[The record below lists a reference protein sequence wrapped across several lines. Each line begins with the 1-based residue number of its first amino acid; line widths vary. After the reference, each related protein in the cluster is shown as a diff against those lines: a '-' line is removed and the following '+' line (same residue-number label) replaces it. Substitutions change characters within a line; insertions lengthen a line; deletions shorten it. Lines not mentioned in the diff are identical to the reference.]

1 MALTPRKSGVVG
13 GMPSQ
18 FSDRQT
24 VADDVPMNGREGGMV
39 INAAAIQQM
48 GEKDYL
54 EMLQKAYE
62 YYISRGGNDV
72 GTELQAPTASSLQQI
87 LVSRGEGYIEPELV
101 SIIGEDRLTKIN
113 NRGKRATA
121 KKIQEAEQ
129 QQQPPQQQGF
139 IPRAAEGIKIEKNE
153 GFVTRDVGKQVD
165 MEDYLP
171 IPQETLNKLVK
182 FTTNKKP
189 TRTQVKNFIQ
199 DDLTDEEALA
209 LIVFTETSSNTAD
222 FDDMQAIAQVV
233 RNRIA
238 SDDFDF
244 GKLKSVKDVA
254 LQHVA
259 NNPDKALQF
268 SGLEPSKIYPRLKEL
283 RDGKADIGFRKSLA
297 AAQNALNEETEG
309 STLLPDNTLFY
320 TRSDAKNQWMR
331 DSDKLEY
338 GTEIGEH
345 EFYYPRTSREFP

>member
-48 GEKDYL
+48 GEQDYL
-54 EMLQKAYE
+54 KMLQKAHEFYLL
-62 YYISRGGNDV
+62 RGGSDA
-72 GTELQAPTASSLQQI
+72 GTQLAEPTAASVQQV

-101 SIIGEDRLTKIN
+101 AIIGEDRLTKIN
-113 NRGKRATA
+113 NRGKKATE

-129 QQQPPQQQGF
+129 EQPQQQQGF
-139 IPRAAEGIKIEKNE
+139 IPRAAEGIKIEKKE
-153 GFVTRDVGKQVD
+153 GFVTRDVGEQVD

-171 IPQETLNKLVK
+171 IPQETIDKLAK
-182 FTTNKKP
+182 FTTEKKP

-199 DDLTDEEALA
+199 NELTDEEALA